1 MSWDTKAGYPAS
13 ALRTVQVKA
22 TDWQRA
28 RWEAEGKR
36 LGVSRG
42 AFVAWAADMA
52 IGFREAYEKTTEQH
66 DREMHPKKYKALS

>member
-1 MSWDTKAGYPAS
+1 MSWNTKAGYPAS

-42 AFVAWAADMA
+42 AFVAW
-52 IGFREAYEKTTEQH
+52 GGH
-66 DREMHPKKYKALS
+66 GDRPPRGVQQSH